1 MIFFKIKSY
10 FFTHVNKDT
19 YMLFYEITKNIRRF
33 RNIRMWVV
41 QFGTSYDINK
51 DIKLMA
57 VSSREVNFFNLVDLV
72 SDKASILLRLL
83 FISIQYLKKLI

>member
-1 MIFFKIKSY
+1 
-10 FFTHVNKDT
+10 
-19 YMLFYEITKNIRRF
+19 MLFYEITKNIRRF

>member
-1 MIFFKIKSY
+1 
-10 FFTHVNKDT
+10 
-19 YMLFYEITKNIRRF
+19 MLFYEITKNIRRF
-33 RNIRMWVV
+33 RNICMWVV

-57 VSSREVNFFNLVDLV
+57 VSSREVDFFNLVDLV

>member
-1 MIFFKIKSY
+1 
-10 FFTHVNKDT
+10 
-19 YMLFYEITKNIRRF
+19 MLFYEITKNIRRF

-57 VSSREVNFFNLVDLV
+57 VSSREVDFFNLVDLV